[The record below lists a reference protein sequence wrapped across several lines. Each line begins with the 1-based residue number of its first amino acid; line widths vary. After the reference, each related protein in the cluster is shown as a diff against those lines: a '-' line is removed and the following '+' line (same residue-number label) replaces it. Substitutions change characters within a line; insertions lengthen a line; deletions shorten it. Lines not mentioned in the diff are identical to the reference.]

1 MLNQFAFTSDFL
13 TILLG
18 WDKTLLPLHGSD
30 ERSTHLSALFR
41 SAITGY
47 QVPSVLARWGTQC
60 VLHIS
65 LFYKITIGWVRYMVQ
80 KIILDTIVDIQSRS
94 FCLIAVATDISR
106 AQHSC
111 SAISLL

>member
-18 WDKTLLPLHGSD
+18 WDKTLLPLYGSD

-47 QVPSVLARWGTQC
+47 QVPSVHMYTGAKCTQG
-60 VLHIS
+60 VHIS
-65 LFYKITIGWVRYMVQ
+65 LFYKITSAHSVE
-80 KIILDTIVDIQSRS
+80 IILLVSSSSSSSSHRHQ
-94 FCLIAVATDISR
+94 
-106 AQHSC
+106 
-111 SAISLL
+111 